1 MSVFKD
7 LTENWN
13 NNFILWGHYHMFIIL
28 MDVCKYFYQGD
39 GGGPNY
45 CIFVNSKS
53 IYKKRPG
60 FGTPKPPDPHP
71 PRIGFYFKIDI
82 DICGFN

>member
-1 MSVFKD
+1 
-7 LTENWN
+7 
-13 NNFILWGHYHMFIIL
+13 MFIIL

-39 GGGPNY
+39 GGAKLLY
-45 CIFVNSKS
+45 ICKF
-53 IYKKRPG
+53 KKYISTDRG
-60 FGTPKPPDPHP
+60 SGLQSWNPPDPHP